1 MPKAQNKQVL
11 RRKQINGQTLV
22 IGADVSK
29 EFNSLVLMEHQG
41 QILKMLSKVY
51 NDYTSYRSMI
61 EHVRAAQKS
70 KGSKKVIMGLEP
82 TGHYWRKL
90 AHKAHSEGIKV
101 VFVKTTAVKITE
113 SFAEIDPADPVKY
126 DFALTRIGILENCTG
141 HHRSGCQFCELFAI
155 CFHG

>member
-11 RRKQINGQTLV
+11 RRKQINRQTLV

-29 EFNSLVLMEHQG
+29 EFKSLVLMEHQG

-70 KGSKKVIMGLEP
+70 KGFKKVLMGLEP

-113 SFAEIDPADPVKY
+113 SFAEIEPADPVKY
-126 DFALTRIGILENCTG
+126 DFALSRIGIVK
-141 HHRSGCQFCELFAI
+141 GCNGKYELRCNGCELEEF
-155 CFHG
+155 CK

>member
-90 AHKAHSEGIKV
+90 AHKAHS
-101 VFVKTTAVKITE
+101 
-113 SFAEIDPADPVKY
+113 
-126 DFALTRIGILENCTG
+126 
-141 HHRSGCQFCELFAI
+141 
-155 CFHG
+155 